1 MSLIDLTKQSEYK
14 AGYRV
19 YKWADARRQ
28 RPVWVDLWYPAN
40 DQSDER
46 RISYGLGHGSVAKD
60 AGIAAD
66 RVSFPLVVISH
77 GASGSAPNYGWLT
90 EYLARKGMIVLGVS
104 HYGESWRYGPDA
116 VDPGA
121 VTRLWTRPQDCTF
134 ALSQILQERL
144 FKGRVDPTRIAAIGH
159 SSGGA
164 TVIALGGATFDPVA
178 LRTYCQSEIA
188 RNDRGC
194 QYGRELRELAP
205 TPPEATKSYQDPR
218 IKAVVVLDPAA
229 GPGYSEASLAKVR
242 VPVLVIGSEDNDFLP
257 FEHHAGTICSPASKC
272 VTYQAQWGRR
282 AFCFPQLLHV

>member
-1 MSLIDLTKQSEYK
+1 MSLIDLTEQSEYK
-14 AGYRV
+14 AGYRF

-46 RISYGLGHGSVAKD
+46 QISYGLGHGSVAKD
-60 AGIAAD
+60 AGVATG

-116 VDPGA
+116 VDPNA

-134 ALSQILQERL
+134 ALSQILQEKL

-194 QYGRELRELAP
+194 KYGRDLRELPP
-205 TPPEATKSYQDPR
+205 TPPEATESHQDPR
-218 IKAVVVLDPAA
+218 IKAVVMLDPAA
-229 GPGYSEASLAKVR
+229 GPG
-242 VPVLVIGSEDNDFLP
+242 
-257 FEHHAGTICSPASKC
+257 
-272 VTYQAQWGRR
+272 
-282 AFCFPQLLHV
+282 